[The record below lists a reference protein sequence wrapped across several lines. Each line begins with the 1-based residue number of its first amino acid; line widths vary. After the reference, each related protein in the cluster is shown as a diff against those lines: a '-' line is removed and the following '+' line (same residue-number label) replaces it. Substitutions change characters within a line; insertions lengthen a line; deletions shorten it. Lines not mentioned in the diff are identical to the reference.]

1 MGEIILNK
9 VVLIGNLTR
18 DPDVRNTQSG
28 VSVCTFTLA
37 VQSRY
42 KETADF
48 INVVA
53 WRGLAETCG
62 RYLKKGSKACV
73 CGALQS
79 RSYEAKDGSKRTVV
93 EVIADEVEF
102 LSFTEKKEAEPVGEP
117 IDDELPF

>member
-1 MGEIILNK
+1 MNK

-53 WRGLAETCG
+53 WRGIAETCG

-102 LSFTEKKEAEPVGEP
+102 LSFAEKKEAEPVGEP

>member
-1 MGEIILNK
+1 MNK

-42 KETADF
+42 KETAEF

-53 WRGLAETCG
+53 WRGIAEMCG

-79 RSYEAKDGSKRTVV
+79 RSYEARDGSKRTVV

-102 LSFTEKKEAEPVGEP
+102 LSFAEKKETEPVGEP

>member
-1 MGEIILNK
+1 MNK

-102 LSFTEKKEAEPVGEP
+102 LSFAEKKEAEPVGEP
-117 IDDELPF
+117 IDDELPFQGGV

>member
-1 MGEIILNK
+1 MNK

-53 WRGLAETCG
+53 WRGIAETCG
-62 RYLKKGSKACV
+62 RYLKKGSKVCV

-79 RSYEAKDGSKRTVV
+79 RSYEARDGSKRTVV

-102 LSFTEKKEAEPVGEP
+102 LSFVEKKEAEPVGEP

>member
-1 MGEIILNK
+1 M
-9 VVLIGNLTR
+9 
-18 DPDVRNTQSG
+18 RNTQSG

-42 KETADF
+42 KETVDF
-48 INVVA
+48 IHVVA

-102 LSFTEKKEAEPVGEP
+102 LSFAEKKEAEPVGEP